1 MLKSEL
7 TPDPVRDA
15 PDGHGEN
22 QSPGAYSALPG
33 RAIVDERFYQYPMT
47 MVVLAHC
54 CGHVNY
60 HTAIFW
66 VNQSTLARRMNCT
79 QQAISQ
85 HMRKLVQ
92 WGYIEK
98 IRKEAPVRAYGRKGA
113 AWRVIYDPR
122 VSLDEALA
130 TIPSDAATPEQQAEE
145 AKKTIELATSGP
157 KGQKKRSKQP
167 VDKSSKPVDK
177 SKTHKPQLVDDDDK
191 YKPQLVHSH
200 KPQLVHKDLH
210 ITIDKEIKDIDC
222 KRLCEQFSAEIMKRY
237 GKGWVYDLRQMDLA
251 KQLFGLGYTVE
262 SFGRDAGYV
271 LDWLVKNN
279 KQHPVSLQYF
289 IARKQNKKKDHKTAE
304 EHIKHLTNKM
314 RIR

>member
-1 MLKSEL
+1 MGL
-7 TPDPVRDA
+7 
-15 PDGHGEN
+15 H
-22 QSPGAYSALPG
+22 
-33 RAIVDERFYQYPMT
+33 
-47 MVVLAHC
+47 
-54 CGHVNY
+54 
-60 HTAIFW
+60 
-66 VNQSTLARRMNCT
+66 
-79 QQAISQ
+79 
-85 HMRKLVQ
+85 RKDT
-92 WGYIEK
+92 
-98 IRKEAPVRAYGRKGA
+98 KEAPVRAYGRKGA

-157 KGQKKRSKQP
+157 KGQKKRST
-167 VDKSSKPVDK
+167 KPVDK
-177 SKTHKPQLVDDDDK
+177 STTHKPQLVDDDDK

-251 KQLFGLGYTVE
+251 RQLFGLGYTVE

>member
-15 PDGHGEN
+15 PEGHGEN

-98 IRKEAPVRAYGRKGA
+98 IRKEAPIRAYGRKGA

-145 AKKTIELATSGP
+145 AKKTMELATTGP
-157 KGQKKRSKQP
+157 KGQKKRTNKN
-167 VDKSSKPVDK
+167 
-177 SKTHKPQLVDDDDK
+177 KPQLVDDNDK
-191 YKPQLVHSH
+191 YKPQLVRTHN
-200 KPQLVHKDLH
+200 PQLVHKDLH
-210 ITIDKEIKDIDC
+210 RTIDKEIKDVDC

-237 GKGWVYDLRQMDLA
+237 GKGWVYDMRQMELA
-251 KQLFGLGYTVE
+251 RELYSLGYTVD
-262 SFGRDAGYV
+262 SFGKEAGYV

-289 IARKQNKKKDHKTAE
+289 IARKQNNKKNKTAE
-304 EHIKHLTNKM
+304 DHIKHLTNKM

>member
-1 MLKSEL
+1 
-7 TPDPVRDA
+7 
-15 PDGHGEN
+15 
-22 QSPGAYSALPG
+22 
-33 RAIVDERFYQYPMT
+33 
-47 MVVLAHC
+47 
-54 CGHVNY
+54 
-60 HTAIFW
+60 
-66 VNQSTLARRMNCT
+66 
-79 QQAISQ
+79 
-85 HMRKLVQ
+85 MRKLVQ

-98 IRKEAPVRAYGRKGA
+98 IRKEAPIRAYGRKGA

-130 TIPSDAATPEQQAEE
+130 TIPSDAATPQQQQEE
-145 AKKTIELATSGP
+145 AEKTMELATTGP
-157 KGQKKRSKQP
+157 KGQKKRSKH
-167 VDKSSKPVDK
+167 PVDK
-177 SKTHKPQLVDDDDK
+177 SKTHKPQLVDDNDK

-210 ITIDKEIKDIDC
+210 RTIDKEIKEVDC
-222 KRLCEQFSAEIMKRY
+222 KRLCERMSAEIMKRY

-251 KQLFGLGYTVE
+251 RQLLELGYTVD
-262 SFGRDAGYV
+262 SFGKEAGYV

-289 IARKQNKKKDHKTAE
+289 IARKQNNKEKKTAE

>member
-7 TPDPVRDA
+7 TPDPVRAA

-79 QQAISQ
+79 QHAISQ
-85 HMRKLVQ
+85 HMRKLGQ

-113 AWRVIYDPR
+113 AGRVIYDPR

-157 KGQKKRSKQP
+157 KGQKKRTNKN
-167 VDKSSKPVDK
+167 
-177 SKTHKPQLVDDDDK
+177 KPQLVDRNDK
-191 YKPQLVHSH
+191 YKPQLVSNH

-210 ITIDKEIKDIDC
+210 RTIDKEIKDIDC

-262 SFGRDAGYV
+262 SFGKDAGYV

-289 IARKQNKKKDHKTAE
+289 IARKENKKKDHKTAE

>member
-1 MLKSEL
+1 
-7 TPDPVRDA
+7 
-15 PDGHGEN
+15 
-22 QSPGAYSALPG
+22 
-33 RAIVDERFYQYPMT
+33 
-47 MVVLAHC
+47 
-54 CGHVNY
+54 
-60 HTAIFW
+60 
-66 VNQSTLARRMNCT
+66 MNCT

-98 IRKEAPVRAYGRKGA
+98 IRKEAPIRAYGRKGA

-130 TIPSDAATPEQQAEE
+130 TIPSDAATPQQQAEE
-145 AKKTIELATSGP
+145 AKKTMELATTGP
-157 KGQKKRSKQP
+157 KGQKKRTNKN
-167 VDKSSKPVDK
+167 
-177 SKTHKPQLVDDDDK
+177 KPQLVDDTPNDSTN
-191 YKPQLVHSH
+191 YKPQLVQTH

-210 ITIDKEIKDIDC
+210 RTIDKEINDIDC
-222 KRLCEQFSAEIMKRY
+222 KRLCERFSAEIMTRY

-251 KQLFGLGYTVE
+251 KQLYQLGYTVD
-262 SFGRDAGYV
+262 SFGKEAGYV

-289 IARKQNKKKDHKTAE
+289 IARKQNNKKDKTAE
-304 EHIKHLTNKM
+304 ERIKHLTNKM

>member
-15 PDGHGEN
+15 PDGHGDN

-47 MVVLAHC
+47 LVVLAHC

-66 VNQSTLARRMNCT
+66 VNQSTLARRMKCT

-98 IRKEAPVRAYGRKGA
+98 IRKEAPIRAYGRKGA
-113 AWRVIYDPR
+113 AWRVVYDPR

-145 AKKTIELATSGP
+145 AKKTMELATTGP
-157 KGQKKRSKQP
+157 KGQKKRTNKN
-167 VDKSSKPVDK
+167 
-177 SKTHKPQLVDDDDK
+177 KPQLVDDNDK
-191 YKPQLVHSH
+191 YKPQLVQTH

-210 ITIDKEIKDIDC
+210 RTIDNKIKEVDC
-222 KRLCEQFSAEIMKRY
+222 KRICERMSEEIMKRY
-237 GKGWVYDLRQMDLA
+237 GKGWVYDMRQMELA
-251 KQLFGLGYTVE
+251 RELYSLGYTVD
-262 SFGRDAGYV
+262 SFGREAGYV

-289 IARKQNKKKDHKTAE
+289 IARKQNSKKNKTAE

-314 RIR
+314 RFR

>member
-130 TIPSDAATPEQQAEE
+130 TMPSDAATPEQQAEE

-167 VDKSSKPVDK
+167 VDKS
-177 SKTHKPQLVDDDDK
+177 DK

>member
-15 PDGHGEN
+15 PEGHGKN

-98 IRKEAPVRAYGRKGA
+98 IRKEAPIRAYGRKGA

-145 AKKTIELATSGP
+145 AQKTIELATSGP
-157 KGQKKRSKQP
+157 KGQKKRSNKN
-167 VDKSSKPVDK
+167 
-177 SKTHKPQLVDDDDK
+177 KPQLVDDDDK

-200 KPQLVHKDLH
+200 KPQLVHKDLLL
-210 ITIDKEIKDIDC
+210 TIDK
-222 KRLCEQFSAEIMKRY
+222 
-237 GKGWVYDLRQMDLA
+237 
-251 KQLFGLGYTVE
+251 
-262 SFGRDAGYV
+262 
-271 LDWLVKNN
+271 
-279 KQHPVSLQYF
+279 
-289 IARKQNKKKDHKTAE
+289 QN
-304 EHIKHLTNKM
+304 
-314 RIR
+314 

>member
-15 PDGHGEN
+15 PDGHGDN

-33 RAIVDERFYQYPMT
+33 RAIVDERFYQFPMT
-47 MVVLAHC
+47 LVVLAHC

-66 VNQSTLARRMNCT
+66 VNQSTLARRMKCT

-98 IRKEAPVRAYGRKGA
+98 IRKEAPIRAYGRKGA
-113 AWRVIYDPR
+113 AWRVVYDPR

-130 TIPSDAATPEQQAEE
+130 TIPSDAATPQQQQEE
-145 AKKTIELATSGP
+145 AEKTMALATTGP
-157 KGQKKRSKQP
+157 KGQKKRST
-167 VDKSSKPVDK
+167 KPVDK
-177 SKTHKPQLVDDDDK
+177 SKTHKPQLVDNNDN
-191 YKPQLVHSH
+191 YKPHLVQTH
-200 KPQLVHKDLH
+200 KVQLVHKDFNR
-210 ITIDKEIKDIDC
+210 TIDNKIKEVDC
-222 KRLCEQFSAEIMKRY
+222 KRLCEQFGAEIMKRY
-237 GKGWVYDLRQMDLA
+237 GKGWSYDMRQMDLA
-251 KQLFGLGYTVE
+251 KQLFELGYTVE
-262 SFGRDAGYV
+262 SFGKDAGYV

-279 KQHPVSLQYF
+279 KQYPVSLQYF
-289 IARKQNKKKDHKTAE
+289 IARKQNSKKDSKDVQQT
-304 EHIKHLTNKM
+304 IKHLTNKM
-314 RIR
+314 RMR

>member
-15 PDGHGEN
+15 PEGHGEN

-66 VNQSTLARRMNCT
+66 INQSTLARRMKCT

-98 IRKEAPVRAYGRKGA
+98 IRKEAPIRAYGRKGA

-130 TIPSDAATPEQQAEE
+130 TIPSDAATPQQQAEE
-145 AKKTIELATSGP
+145 AKKTMELATTGP
-157 KGQKKRSKQP
+157 KGQKKRTNKN
-167 VDKSSKPVDK
+167 
-177 SKTHKPQLVDDDDK
+177 KPQLVDDTPNDSTN
-191 YKPQLVHSH
+191 YKPQLVQTH

-210 ITIDKEIKDIDC
+210 RTIYKEINDIDC
-222 KRLCEQFSAEIMKRY
+222 KRLCERFSAEIMTRY

-251 KQLFGLGYTVE
+251 KQLYQLGYTVD
-262 SFGRDAGYV
+262 SFGKEAGYV

-289 IARKQNKKKDHKTAE
+289 IARKQNNKKDKTAE
-304 EHIKHLTNKM
+304 ERIKHLTNKM

>member
-15 PDGHGEN
+15 PDGHGDN

-66 VNQSTLARRMNCT
+66 INQSTLARRMKCT

-98 IRKEAPVRAYGRKGA
+98 IRKEAPIRAYGRKGA

-130 TIPSDAATPEQQAEE
+130 TIPSDAATPQQQAEE
-145 AKKTIELATSGP
+145 AEKTMELATTGP
-157 KGQKKRSKQP
+157 KGQKKPTKQ
-167 VDKSSKPVDK
+167 PVDK

-200 KPQLVHKDLH
+200 KVQLVHKDLH
-210 ITIDKEIKDIDC
+210 RTIDKEIKDVDC
-222 KRLCEQFSAEIMKRY
+222 KRICERMSEEIMKRY

-251 KQLFGLGYTVE
+251 RQLYNLGYTVD
-262 SFGRDAGYV
+262 SFGREAGYV

-289 IARKQNKKKDHKTAE
+289 IARKENKKGNKNAKETL
-304 EHIKHLTNKM
+304 KHLTNKM
-314 RIR
+314 RFR

>member
-15 PDGHGEN
+15 PEGHGEN

-98 IRKEAPVRAYGRKGA
+98 IRKEAPIRAYGRKGA

-130 TIPSDAATPEQQAEE
+130 TIPSDAATPQQQAEE
-145 AKKTIELATSGP
+145 AEKTMELATSGP
-157 KGQKKRSKQP
+157 KGQKKRVNKN
-167 VDKSSKPVDK
+167 
-177 SKTHKPQLVDDDDK
+177 KPQLVDDNDK

-200 KPQLVHKDLH
+200 KVQLVHKDLH
-210 ITIDKEIKDIDC
+210 RTIDKEIKEVDC
-222 KRLCEQFSAEIMKRY
+222 KRLCERMSAEIMKRY

-251 KQLFGLGYTVE
+251 RQLFELGYTVD
-262 SFGRDAGYV
+262 SFGKEAGYV

-289 IARKQNKKKDHKTAE
+289 IARKQNNKEKKTAE
-304 EHIKHLTNKM
+304 DHLKHLTNKM

>member
-1 MLKSEL
+1 
-7 TPDPVRDA
+7 
-15 PDGHGEN
+15 
-22 QSPGAYSALPG
+22 
-33 RAIVDERFYQYPMT
+33 
-47 MVVLAHC
+47 
-54 CGHVNY
+54 
-60 HTAIFW
+60 
-66 VNQSTLARRMNCT
+66 
-79 QQAISQ
+79 
-85 HMRKLVQ
+85 MRKLVQ

-98 IRKEAPVRAYGRKGA
+98 IRKEAPIRAYGRKGA

-130 TIPSDAATPEQQAEE
+130 TIPSDAATPQQQQEE
-145 AKKTIELATSGP
+145 AEKTMELATTGP
-157 KGQKKRSKQP
+157 KGQKKRSKH
-167 VDKSSKPVDK
+167 PVDK

-210 ITIDKEIKDIDC
+210 RTIDKEIKEVDC
-222 KRLCEQFSAEIMKRY
+222 KRLCERMSAEIMKRY

-251 KQLFGLGYTVE
+251 RQLFELGYTVD
-262 SFGRDAGYV
+262 SFGKEAGYV

-289 IARKQNKKKDHKTAE
+289 IARKQNKKGKKDAKETLR
-304 EHIKHLTNKM
+304 HLTNKM

>member
-15 PDGHGEN
+15 PEGHGEN

-33 RAIVDERFYQYPMT
+33 RAIVDERFYQFPMT

-98 IRKEAPVRAYGRKGA
+98 IRKEAPIRAYGRKGA

-130 TIPSDAATPEQQAEE
+130 TIPSDAATPQQQAEE
-145 AKKTIELATSGP
+145 AEKTMELATTGP
-157 KGQKKRSKQP
+157 KGQKKRVNKN
-167 VDKSSKPVDK
+167 KP
-177 SKTHKPQLVDDDDK
+177 HLVDDNDK
-191 YKPQLVHSH
+191 YKPHLVHSH

-210 ITIDKEIKDIDC
+210 RTIDKEIKEVDC
-222 KRLCEQFSAEIMKRY
+222 KRLCERMSAEIMKRY

-251 KQLFGLGYTVE
+251 RQLFELGYTVD
-262 SFGRDAGYV
+262 SFGKEAGYV

-289 IARKQNKKKDHKTAE
+289 IARKQNKKGKKTAE
-304 EHIKHLTNKM
+304 DHIKHLTNKM

>member
-66 VNQSTLARRMNCT
+66 INQSTLARRMNCT

-98 IRKEAPVRAYGRKGA
+98 IRKEAPIRAYGRKGA

-130 TIPSDAATPEQQAEE
+130 TIPSDAATPQQQAEE
-145 AKKTIELATSGP
+145 AKKTMELATTGP
-157 KGQKKRSKQP
+157 KGQKKRANKN
-167 VDKSSKPVDK
+167 
-177 SKTHKPQLVDDDDK
+177 KPQLVDDTPNDSTN
-191 YKPQLVHSH
+191 YKPQLVQTH

-210 ITIDKEIKDIDC
+210 RTIDKEINDIDC
-222 KRLCEQFSAEIMKRY
+222 KRLCERFSAEIMTRY

-251 KQLFGLGYTVE
+251 KQLYQLGYTVD
-262 SFGRDAGYV
+262 SFGKEAGYV

-289 IARKQNKKKDHKTAE
+289 IARKQNNKKDKTAE
-304 EHIKHLTNKM
+304 ERIKHLTNKM

>member
-7 TPDPVRDA
+7 TPAPVRDA
-15 PDGHGEN
+15 PEGHGEN

-66 VNQSTLARRMNCT
+66 VNQSTLARRMKCT

-98 IRKEAPVRAYGRKGA
+98 IRKEAPIRAYGRKGA

-130 TIPSDAATPEQQAEE
+130 TIPSDAATPQQQAEE
-145 AKKTIELATSGP
+145 AKKTMELATTGP
-157 KGQKKRSKQP
+157 KGQKNGQT
-167 VDKSSKPVDK
+167 
-177 SKTHKPQLVDDDDK
+177 KTSP
-191 YKPQLVHSH
+191 
-200 KPQLVHKDLH
+200 
-210 ITIDKEIKDIDC
+210 
-222 KRLCEQFSAEIMKRY
+222 
-237 GKGWVYDLRQMDLA
+237 
-251 KQLFGLGYTVE
+251 
-262 SFGRDAGYV
+262 
-271 LDWLVKNN
+271 
-279 KQHPVSLQYF
+279 SL
-289 IARKQNKKKDHKTAE
+289 
-304 EHIKHLTNKM
+304 
-314 RIR
+314 

>member
-33 RAIVDERFYQYPMT
+33 RAIVDERFYQFPMT
-47 MVVLAHC
+47 LVVLAHC

-66 VNQSTLARRMNCT
+66 VNQSTLARRMKCT

-98 IRKEAPVRAYGRKGA
+98 IRKEAPIRAYGRKGA
-113 AWRVIYDPR
+113 AWRVVYDPR
-122 VSLDEALA
+122 VSLDEAIA
-130 TIPSDAATPEQQAEE
+130 TIPSDAATPQQQQEE
-145 AKKTIELATSGP
+145 AEKTMALATTGP
-157 KGQKKRSKQP
+157 KGQKKRST
-167 VDKSSKPVDK
+167 KPVDK
-177 SKTHKPQLVDDDDK
+177 SKTHKPQLVDDNDN
-191 YKPQLVHSH
+191 YKPQLVQTH
-200 KPQLVHKDLH
+200 KVQLVHKDFNR
-210 ITIDKEIKDIDC
+210 TIDNKIKEVDC
-222 KRLCEQFSAEIMKRY
+222 KRLCEQFGAEIMKRY
-237 GKGWVYDLRQMDLA
+237 GKGWSYDMRQMDLA
-251 KQLFGLGYTVE
+251 KQLFELGYTVE
-262 SFGRDAGYV
+262 SFGKDAGYV

-279 KQHPVSLQYF
+279 KQYPVSLQYF
-289 IARKQNKKKDHKTAE
+289 IARKQNSKKDNKDVQQT
-304 EHIKHLTNKM
+304 IKHLTNKM
-314 RIR
+314 RMR

>member
-15 PDGHGEN
+15 PEGHGEN

-66 VNQSTLARRMNCT
+66 INQSTLARRMNCT

-98 IRKEAPVRAYGRKGA
+98 IRKEAPIRAYGRKGA

-130 TIPSDAATPEQQAEE
+130 TIPSDAATPQQQAEE
-145 AKKTIELATSGP
+145 AKKTMELATTGP
-157 KGQKKRSKQP
+157 KGQKKRTNKN
-167 VDKSSKPVDK
+167 
-177 SKTHKPQLVDDDDK
+177 KPQLVDDNDK
-191 YKPQLVHSH
+191 YKPQLVQTH

-210 ITIDKEIKDIDC
+210 RTIDKEINDIDC
-222 KRLCEQFSAEIMKRY
+222 KRLCERFSAEIMTRY

-251 KQLFGLGYTVE
+251 KQLYQLGYTVD
-262 SFGRDAGYV
+262 SFGKEAGYV

-289 IARKQNKKKDHKTAE
+289 IARKQNNKKDKTAE
-304 EHIKHLTNKM
+304 ERIKHLTNKM

>member
-66 VNQSTLARRMNCT
+66 VNQSTLARRMKCT

-98 IRKEAPVRAYGRKGA
+98 IRKEAPIRAYGRKGA

-145 AKKTIELATSGP
+145 AKKTIELATTGP
-157 KGQKKRSKQP
+157 KGQKKRAT
-167 VDKSSKPVDK
+167 KPVDK
-177 SKTHKPQLVDDDDK
+177 SDKYKPQLVDDTPNDSTN

-200 KPQLVHKDLH
+200 KAQLVHKDLH

-237 GKGWVYDLRQMDLA
+237 GKGWVYDLRQMELA
-251 KQLFGLGYTVE
+251 RQLYGLGYTVD
-262 SFGRDAGYV
+262 SFAKDAGYV

-289 IARKQNKKKDHKTAE
+289 IARKQNKKVNKTAE

>member
-33 RAIVDERFYQYPMT
+33 RAIVDERFYQFPMT
-47 MVVLAHC
+47 LVVLAHC

-66 VNQSTLARRMNCT
+66 VNQSTLARRMKCT

-98 IRKEAPVRAYGRKGA
+98 IRKEAPIRAYGRKGA
-113 AWRVIYDPR
+113 AWRVVYDPR
-122 VSLDEALA
+122 VSLDEAIA
-130 TIPSDAATPEQQAEE
+130 TIPSDAATPQQQQEE
-145 AKKTIELATSGP
+145 AEKTMELATTGP
-157 KGQKKRSKQP
+157 KGQKKPTKQP
-167 VDKSSKPVDK
+167 VDKST
-177 SKTHKPQLVDDDDK
+177 THKPHLVDDNDN
-191 YKPQLVHSH
+191 YKPQLVQTH
-200 KPQLVHKDLH
+200 KPQLVHKDFNR
-210 ITIDKEIKDIDC
+210 TIDNKIKEVDC
-222 KRLCEQFSAEIMKRY
+222 KRLCEQFGAEIMKRY
-237 GKGWVYDLRQMDLA
+237 GKGWSYDMRQMDLA
-251 KQLFGLGYTVE
+251 KQLFELGYTVE
-262 SFGRDAGYV
+262 SFGKDAGYV

-279 KQHPVSLQYF
+279 KQYPVSLQYF
-289 IARKQNKKKDHKTAE
+289 IARKQNSKKDNKDVQQT
-304 EHIKHLTNKM
+304 IKHLTNKM
-314 RIR
+314 RMR